1 MTEKTVSLSL
11 PKGEALEPIAEYLEN
26 IKFPISGYN
35 SKNRTYRPE
44 IKGLPVRAKIMAEKD
59 IACQVAVE
67 NYDIGICG
75 LDWIREHAIKYKGT
89 KLHIFMPLKEDNKKT
104 YPNKIF
110 VCSATNSGID
120 TLDDLKKRSG
130 YITIVSEYVNI
141 AKNFAIENKLRKFK
155 VFSAWGSVEAY
166 PPDHADIVILAAK
179 DEKKLQGLGL
189 CMLKCELESDIY
201 IILNQKK
208 SLTRENISAV
218 LRFFSNT
225 DLNK

>member
-1 MTEKTVSLSL
+1 MTEKTISLSL
-11 PKGEALEPIAEYLEN
+11 PKGEVLEPIAEYLEN

-59 IACQVAVE
+59 IACQVGVK

-75 LDWIREHAIKYKGT
+75 FDWIREHKIKYKGT
-89 KLHIFMPLKEDNKKT
+89 KLHKFSPLKNDNKKT
-104 YPNKIF
+104 YPKKIF
-110 VCSATNSGID
+110 VCSAINSGID
-120 TLDDLKKRSG
+120 TLEDLKTRSG

-166 PPDHADIVILAAK
+166 PPEHADIVILGAK
-179 DEKKLQGLGL
+179 DENELQGLGL
-189 CMLKCELESDIY
+189 CMLKCELESDIC
-201 IILNQKK
+201 IVVNKIKPLNKK
-208 SLTRENISAV
+208 NISIV
-218 LRFFSNT
+218 LRFFSNPGFS
-225 DLNK
+225 K